1 MLGIS
6 VTRIYILVFM
16 YSGPCH
22 GPLAEQLQVRS
33 RTIHLL
39 LQLVQL
45 ILMVKWRWGLSTI
58 HNPMYF
64 FKPEAKSFPEIL
76 IHLRDL
82 YFVP

>member
-6 VTRIYILVFM
+6 VTSIYILVFM

-22 GPLAEQLQVRS
+22 GPLAKQLQVRS

-45 ILMVKWRWGLSTI
+45 ILMVK
-58 HNPMYF
+58 
-64 FKPEAKSFPEIL
+64 
-76 IHLRDL
+76 
-82 YFVP
+82 

>member
-45 ILMVKWRWGLSTI
+45 ILMVK
-58 HNPMYF
+58 
-64 FKPEAKSFPEIL
+64 
-76 IHLRDL
+76 
-82 YFVP
+82 